1 MPPGPSSRA
10 RMTLTLCPP
19 ACMVA
24 SMAVMKR
31 SRTVKAHGLMPST
44 AAATITVG
52 RVILGRYIFMAS
64 AGALGCQKPV
74 SAIAPKA
81 TTANAERMTMRRN
94 CEVVAMLSFDNDL
107 AVHGWIG
114 FPAAANVT
122 VESVSAC
129 LLRRESGIIGTFGL
143 GDNIHTQFIHSPLML
158 SAAIGVMF
166 VIQAGQADGDRL
178 ADLEADLWFVKAAHV
193 SGNVNHIASHGL
205 KRWTGERGLDVIACQ
220 SEYADD
226 DHGKDR

>member
-1 MPPGPSSRA
+1 MPPWPSSRA
-10 RMTLTLCPP
+10 RMTFTLCPP
-19 ACMVA
+19 ASPWRRGDTCMVA

-44 AAATITVG
+44 AAATMTVG

-122 VESVSAC
+122 VESVRSC
-129 LLRRESGIIGTFGL
+129 FIGCEGDGVGTFGL
-143 GDNIHTQFIHSPLML
+143 GDDVHFKFIHSPLMF
-158 SAAIGVMF
+158 SSAIGMMR
-166 VIQAGQADGDRL
+166 VIEAGQTNGHRL
-178 ADLEADLWFVKAAHV
+178 A
-193 SGNVNHIASHGL
+193 N
-205 KRWTGERGLDVIACQ
+205 LDTNLSLIK
-220 SEYADD
+220 ST
-226 DHGKDR
+226 H